1 MNDLLAA
8 ARTARDAAYAPYS
21 RFQVGA
27 ALRTDTGR
35 IFAGGNVE
43 NAAYPQGQC
52 AEASALG
59 AMVTAGERRVVE
71 VLVIGSGPE
80 PCAPCGGCR
89 QRLNEFGGPDTVVHL
104 AGTGGELVTTTL
116 GELLPRAF
124 GPSDLGAG
132 SVAPVSIAAVLRER
146 APGFVPVVGLV
157 LGSGLGEIA
166 DAITPEAVI
175 DYRDLPGFP
184 RPTVSG
190 HAGRLVLGR
199 LGGVPVACLQGRVH
213 LYEGRPAGDVA
224 RLVSAIEE
232 MGCRV
237 LVLTNAAGSLRTEV
251 GPGALVMLTDHLNF
265 QGTNPLLGAARFVDM
280 SAVYDPALRAVLHE
294 AAAAAAV
301 ALAEGVYLAVLGP
314 CFETPAEIRA
324 YRTLGAD
331 LVGMSTV
338 PEAIA
343 ARFLGLRVVGLS
355 IVTNLAAGLAPE
367 PLSHAQTLGAAS
379 RAADALAALLEAALP
394 DIAAALGR
402 AS

>member
-8 ARTARDAAYAPYS
+8 ARAARDAAYAPYS

-27 ALRTDTGR
+27 ALRSATGR
-35 IFAGGNVE
+35 IFSGGNVE

-132 SVAPVSIAAVLRER
+132 SVAPASIAAVLAER
-146 APGFVPVVGLV
+146 APGFVPAVGLI

-166 DAITPEAVI
+166 DAIMPEAVI

-213 LYEGRPAGDVA
+213 LYEGRPPGEVA
-224 RLVSAIEE
+224 RLVDALAEI
-232 MGCRV
+232 GCRI
-237 LVLTNAAGSLRTEV
+237 LLLTNAAGSLRPDV
-251 GPGALVMLTDHLNF
+251 GPGALVVLSDHINL
-265 QGTNPLLGAARFVDM
+265 QGTNPLVGAARFVDM
-280 SAVYDPALRAVLHE
+280 SAVYDAALRGVLFE
-294 AAAAAAV
+294 TAATAGV
-301 ALAEGVYLAVLGP
+301 PLAEGVYLAVLGP

-343 ARFLGLRVVGLS
+343 ARAAGLRVAAIS
-355 IVTNLAAGLAPE
+355 IVTNLAAGMSGAA
-367 PLSHAQTLGAAS
+367 LSHQETLEQSGKAA
-379 RAADALAALLEAALP
+379 AALRRLLEAAMP
-394 DIAAALGR
+394 GFAR
-402 AS
+402 ATA

>member
-1 MNDLLAA
+1 MNDLWAA

-21 RFQVGA
+21 RFPVGA
-27 ALRTDTGR
+27 ALRTDSGR
-35 IFAGGNVE
+35 IFAGANVE

-71 VLVIGSGPE
+71 VLVVGSGPE

-89 QRLNEFGGPDTVVHL
+89 QRLNEFAAPATVVHL
-104 AGTGGELVTTTL
+104 AGTGGAVMTTTL

-124 GPSDLGAG
+124 GPRDLGTT
-132 SVAPVSIAAVLRER
+132 SVVAASIAAMLHER
-146 APGFVPVVGLV
+146 APGFTPAVGLI

-175 DYRDLPGFP
+175 DYRDLPAFP
-184 RPTVSG
+184 LPTVSG

-224 RLVSAIEE
+224 RVVGAIAE

-237 LVLTNAAGSLRTEV
+237 LVLTNAAGSLRPEV
-251 GPGALVMLTDHLNF
+251 GPGALVMLSDHINF
-265 QGTNPLLGAARFVDM
+265 QGTNPLVGAARFVDL
-280 SAVYDPALRAVLHE
+280 SAVYDPALRAVLRE

-301 ALAEGVYLAVLGP
+301 ALGEGVYLAVLGP

-324 YRTLGAD
+324 YRALGAD

-343 ARFLGLRVVGLS
+343 ARAVGLRVAAISV
-355 IVTNLAAGLAPE
+355 VTNLAAGMSGDA
-367 PLSHAQTLGAAS
+367 LSHHETLQQSS
-379 RAADALAALLEAALP
+379 RAAAALRRLLEAAMPGLAR
-394 DIAAALGR
+394 AAP
-402 AS
+402 

>member
-35 IFAGGNVE
+35 IFAGANVE

-71 VLVIGSGPE
+71 VLVVGSGPE

-89 QRLNEFGGPDTVVHL
+89 QRLNEFAAPATVVHL
-104 AGTGGELVTTTL
+104 AGTGGELITTTL
-116 GELLPRAF
+116 GDLLPRAF
-124 GPSDLGAG
+124 GPSDLGAR
-132 SVAPVSIAAVLRER
+132 SAAPASIAAVLRER
-146 APGFVPVVGLV
+146 VPSFVPVVGLI

-166 DAITPEAVI
+166 DAILPEAVI
-175 DYRDLPGFP
+175 EYRDLPGFP

-199 LGGVPVACLQGRVH
+199 LGGVSVACLQGRVH

-224 RLVSAIEE
+224 GLVGAIGEL
-232 MGCRV
+232 GCRV
-237 LVLTNAAGSLRTEV
+237 LVLTNAAGSLRPEV

-265 QGTNPLLGAARFVDM
+265 QGTNPLVGAARFVDM

-301 ALAEGVYLAVLGP
+301 PLAEGVYLAVLGP

-343 ARFLGLRVVGLS
+343 ARAVGLRVAAISV
-355 IVTNLAAGLAPE
+355 VTNLAAGMSGGA
-367 PLSHAQTLGAAS
+367 LSHHETLEQSG
-379 RAADALAALLEAALP
+379 RAAAALRRLLEAAMPALAR
-394 DIAAALGR
+394 AAA
-402 AS
+402 